1 MIKIRNF
8 PENARITF
16 LGSIFKDHK
25 NSEWNIH
32 IGLENHYNQLPDY
45 EKYMVKH
52 ARFSNMP
59 LLAKNRRFNQTKE
72 ISSYNESIITIQI
85 DDFNN
90 WKITTNKSGQY
101 IFSHIVSDLKGTHKD
116 IQIHLPHIELAR
128 VLFFHNAYLSKAA
141 LDQRK
146 LTTEYYIVPEEHQTI
161 IHVHE
166 FCRFPPN
173 QYDSV
178 GMRRLLSW
186 ILLDTEARAS
196 YESISKHFSIEQVKT
211 KTQSF
216 WNFNFTPPSLRGAEI
231 TMKVY
236 FSEKSQQYYVNEIIG
251 IANLPTDISN
261 EVIFC
266 SPKFTVKNSYEK
278 TGGNSGGRPSS
289 NDEPTIDDE
298 KEADSD
304 QRFTTIE
311 SPKITMSLAS
321 PFGTKKATLKRSGKK
336 GIPDHNNDIDVL
348 PDHGVGTG
356 EATIFG
362 EIGRGEF
369 ENVQDESDDL
379 EFLMKRFEAF
389 KVMVEQFA
397 SQHRIQPII
406 NIHKLPAV
414 NRSKLHRTHDGNPRC
429 IIEVQFNFQSKKI
442 VILEID
448 TSDNLKPLS
457 TLIVK
462 ISDTNAWN
470 AHFPTFQK
478 QVVKRSL
485 RWPTAKSLQDI
496 GIRKTFNHPRNLA
509 EMTESDEEF
518 KNWGRRLEDALLSL
532 S

>member
-1 MIKIRNF
+1 MKIKSF

-16 LGSIFKDHK
+16 LGSIFKENK
-25 NSEWNIH
+25 QVNWNIN
-32 IGLENHYNQLPDY
+32 IGLENHYTNSADY
-45 EKYMVKH
+45 QKYMIKH

-72 ISSYNESIITIQI
+72 IPPYNDSIITIKI
-85 DDFNN
+85 EDFKN
-90 WKITTNKSGQY
+90 WQITTSKSGQY
-101 IFSHIVSDLKGTHKD
+101 LFRHIVNDLKGAHKN
-116 IQIHLPHIELAR
+116 IKINLPHIELAR
-128 VLFFHNAYLSKAA
+128 VLFFHNAYISRAA
-141 LDQRK
+141 LTQGK
-146 LTTEYYIVPEEHQTI
+146 LTAEYYIVPEEHQTT

-166 FCRFPPN
+166 FCGFPSY
-173 QYDSV
+173 QYDNV

-196 YESISKHFSIEQVKT
+196 YESISKHFLSEQFRT
-211 KTQSF
+211 KTQTF
-216 WNFNFTPPSLRGAEI
+216 WNFIFAPPSLRGAEI

-236 FSEKSQQYYVNEIIG
+236 FSEKNEQYYVNEIIG

-266 SPKFTVKNSYEK
+266 SPNFTVKNSYEK
-278 TGGNSGGRPSS
+278 TGGSSGGRTSA
-289 NDEPTIDDE
+289 NDDPTIDEE

-304 QRFTTIE
+304 RKITKIE
-311 SPKITMSLAS
+311 SPKIAMSLAS
-321 PFGTKKATLKRSGKK
+321 PYETKKAILKRSGKK
-336 GIPDHNNDIDVL
+336 GIPNQNDVEIL
-348 PDHGVGTG
+348 PDHGVSTG

-379 EFLMKRFEAF
+379 EFFMKRFEAF
-389 KVMVEQFA
+389 KVMVEKFA
-397 SQHRIQPII
+397 SQHHIQPII
-406 NIHKLPAV
+406 HVHKLPAV

-429 IIEVQFNFQSKKI
+429 IIEVQLNFQGKRF

-462 ISDTNAWN
+462 ISDTDSWN
-470 AHFPTFQK
+470 SYFPTFQK

-485 RWPTAKSLQDI
+485 RWPTVKFLQDI
-496 GIRKTFNHPRNLA
+496 GIRKTFNHPRNLT
-509 EMTESDEEF
+509 EMAESDEEF
-518 KNWGRRLEDALLSL
+518 KNWGRRFGEILKSL
-532 S
+532 G

>member
-1 MIKIRNF
+1 MIKIKNF
-8 PENARITF
+8 PKNSRLTF
-16 LGSIFKDHK
+16 LGSIFKDIK
-25 NSEWNIH
+25 NSEWNITV
-32 IGLENHYNQLPDY
+32 GLEND
-45 EKYMVKH
+45 KYSTKDQRYILNH

-59 LLAKNRRFNQTKE
+59 LLARNRRFNQTKLFTPF
-72 ISSYNESIITIQI
+72 NESTITIKI
-85 DDFNN
+85 DDFQKWDILINE
-90 WKITTNKSGQY
+90 SGQY
-101 IFSHIVSDLKGTHKD
+101 IFSNIVSDIHGKLTD
-116 IQIHLPHIELAR
+116 IEIILPQIELAR
-128 VLFFHNAYLSKAA
+128 VLFFHNAYLSRTA
-141 LDQRK
+141 LTQGK
-146 LTTEYYIVPEEHQTI
+146 LTGEYYIVPEEHHTI

-166 FCRFPPN
+166 FCGFPHY
-173 QYDSV
+173 QYDNV
-178 GMRRLLSW
+178 GMRRLLAW

-196 YESISKHFSIEQVKT
+196 YESICKHMLTEQIQN
-211 KTQSF
+211 KTQIS
-216 WNFNFTPPSLRGAEI
+216 WSFNFAPPSLVDAEI

-236 FSEKSQQYYVNEIIG
+236 FSEKNQQYYVNEIIG

-266 SPKFTVKNSYEK
+266 SPNFTVKNSYEK
-278 TGGNSGGRPSS
+278 TGGNSGGRNTS
-289 NDEPTIDDE
+289 NDDPTIDDE

-304 QRFTTIE
+304 RKITQIE

-321 PFGTKKATLKRSGKK
+321 PYETKKATLKRSGKK
-336 GIPDHNNDIDVL
+336 GIPNHNDVEIL
-348 PDHGVGTG
+348 PDHSVSTG

-379 EFLMKRFEAF
+379 AFFMKRFEAF

-406 NIHKLPAV
+406 HVHKLPAV

-429 IIEVQFNFQSKKI
+429 IIEVQLSFQGKKF

-462 ISDTNAWN
+462 ISDTDTWN
-470 AHFPTFQK
+470 SYFPTFRK
-478 QVVKRSL
+478 QIVKRSL

-496 GIRKTFNHPRNLA
+496 GIRKTFNHPRNLV
-509 EMTESDEEF
+509 EMAESDEEF
-518 KNWGRRLEDALLSL
+518 KNWGRRFGEVLETLY
-532 S
+532 

>member
-1 MIKIRNF
+1 
-8 PENARITF
+8 
-16 LGSIFKDHK
+16 
-25 NSEWNIH
+25 
-32 IGLENHYNQLPDY
+32 
-45 EKYMVKH
+45 
-52 ARFSNMP
+52 
-59 LLAKNRRFNQTKE
+59 
-72 ISSYNESIITIQI
+72 
-85 DDFNN
+85 
-90 WKITTNKSGQY
+90 
-101 IFSHIVSDLKGTHKD
+101 
-116 IQIHLPHIELAR
+116 
-128 VLFFHNAYLSKAA
+128 
-141 LDQRK
+141 
-146 LTTEYYIVPEEHQTI
+146 
-161 IHVHE
+161 
-166 FCRFPPN
+166 
-173 QYDSV
+173 
-178 GMRRLLSW
+178 MRRLLSW

-211 KTQSF
+211 KTQTF
-216 WNFNFTPPSLRGAEI
+216 WNFNFAPPSLIGAEI

-278 TGGNSGGRPSS
+278 TGGNSGGRNTS
-289 NDEPTIDDE
+289 NDDPTIDDE

-304 QRFTTIE
+304 RKITQIE

-321 PFGTKKATLKRSGKK
+321 PYETKKATLKRSGKK
-336 GIPDHNNDIDVL
+336 GIPNHNDVEIL
-348 PDHGVGTG
+348 PDHSVSTG

-369 ENVQDESDDL
+369 ENVHDDSDDL
-379 EFLMKRFEAF
+379 AFFMKRFEAF
-389 KVMVEQFA
+389 KAMVEQFA

-406 NIHKLPAV
+406 HVHKLPAV

-429 IIEVQFNFQSKKI
+429 IIEVQLSFQGKKF

-462 ISDTNAWN
+462 ISDTDSWN
-470 AHFPTFQK
+470 SYFPTFQK

-485 RWPTAKSLQDI
+485 RWPTVKFLQDI
-496 GIRKTFNHPRNLA
+496 GIRKTFNHPRNLT
-509 EMTESDEEF
+509 EMAESDEEF

>member
-1 MIKIRNF
+1 MKIKNF
-8 PENARITF
+8 PINARITF
-16 LGSIFKDHK
+16 LGSIFKTHK
-25 NSEWNIH
+25 ETEWNINV
-32 IGLENHYNQLPDY
+32 GLENY
-45 EKYMVKH
+45 KYSTDAQKYVVKH

-59 LLAKNRRFNQTKE
+59 LLARNRRFNQTKE
-72 ISSYNESIITIQI
+72 ILPYNESIITIKI
-85 DDFNN
+85 DDFRK
-90 WKITTNKSGQY
+90 WEITINKSGQY
-101 IFSHIVSDLKGTHKD
+101 IFSHIVSDLKGTHTD

-128 VLFFHNAYLSKAA
+128 VLFFHNAYLSKVA

-146 LTTEYYIVPEEHQTI
+146 LTTEYYIVPEENQTV

-166 FCRFPPN
+166 FCSFPPQQFDN
-173 QYDSV
+173 V

-196 YESISKHFSIEQVKT
+196 YESISQHFLSEQFKT
-211 KTQSF
+211 KTQTF
-216 WNFNFTPPSLRGAEI
+216 WNFNFVPPSLVGAEI

-236 FSEKSQQYYVNEIIG
+236 FSEKNQQYYINEIIG

-278 TGGNSGGRPSS
+278 TGESSGGRNPS
-289 NDEPTIDDE
+289 NDDPTIDDE

-304 QRFTTIE
+304 RKIIKIE
-311 SPKITMSLAS
+311 SPKVAMSLAS
-321 PFGTKKATLKRSGKK
+321 PYGTKKATLKRSGKK
-336 GIPDHNNDIDVL
+336 GIPNQNDVEIL
-348 PDHGVGTG
+348 PDHSVSTG

-379 EFLMKRFEAF
+379 EFFMKRFEAF

-406 NIHKLPAV
+406 HVHKLPAV

-429 IIEVQFNFQSKKI
+429 IIEVQLSFQGKKF

-457 TLIVK
+457 TLIIK
-462 ISDTNAWN
+462 ISDTDAWN

-478 QVVKRSL
+478 QVIKRSL

-496 GIRKTFNHPRNLA
+496 GIRKTFNHPRNLV
-509 EMTESDEEF
+509 EMAESDEEF
-518 KNWGRRLEDALLSL
+518 KNWGKRFGEVLSMI
-532 S
+532 

>member
-32 IGLENHYNQLPDY
+32 IGLENHYNHLADY

-72 ISSYNESIITIQI
+72 IPSYNESIITIKI

-101 IFSHIVSDLKGTHKD
+101 LFSQTVSDLESRYKD
-116 IQIHLPHIELAR
+116 IQIHLPQIELAR
-128 VLFFHNAYLSKAA
+128 VLFFHNTYLSKAA

-161 IHVHE
+161 IHVDE
-166 FCRFPPN
+166 LCDFPSH

-196 YESISKHFSIEQVKT
+196 YESISKHFLSEQFKT
-211 KTQSF
+211 KTQTF
-216 WNFNFTPPSLRGAEI
+216 WNFNFAPPSLIGAEI

-236 FSEKSQQYYVNEIIG
+236 FSEKNQQYYVNEIIG
-251 IANLPTDISN
+251 ITNLPTDISN

-278 TGGNSGGRPSS
+278 TGGSSGGRTSS
-289 NDEPTIDDE
+289 NNDSTIDDE

-304 QRFTTIE
+304 RKIIKIE
-311 SPKITMSLAS
+311 SPKVAMSLAS
-321 PFGTKKATLKRSGKK
+321 PYGTKKATLKRSGKK
-336 GIPDHNNDIDVL
+336 GIPNQNDVEIL
-348 PDHGVGTG
+348 PDHSVSTG

-369 ENVQDESDDL
+369 ENVHDDSDDL
-379 EFLMKRFEAF
+379 ELFMKRFEAF
-389 KVMVEQFA
+389 KVMIEQFA
-397 SQHRIQPII
+397 SQHRIQTII
-406 NIHKLPAV
+406 HVYKLPAV

-429 IIEVQFNFQSKKI
+429 IIEVQLSFQGKKF

-457 TLIVK
+457 TLILK
-462 ISDTNAWN
+462 ISDTDTWN
-470 AHFPTFQK
+470 SYFPTFRK
-478 QVVKRSL
+478 QIIKRSL

-496 GIRKTFNHPRNLA
+496 GIRKTFNHPRNII
-509 EMTESDEEF
+509 EVVESDEKF
-518 KNWGRRLEDALLSL
+518 KNWGRRFGEILKTLY
-532 S
+532 

>member
-16 LGSIFKDHK
+16 LSSIFKDHK

-32 IGLENHYNQLPDY
+32 IGLENHYNHLPDY
-45 EKYMVKH
+45 ERYMVKY

-72 ISSYNESIITIQI
+72 IPPYNESIITIKI
-85 DDFNN
+85 DDFKN
-90 WKITTNKSGQY
+90 WQITTSKSGQY
-101 IFSHIVSDLKGTHKD
+101 LFRHIANDLKGAHKN
-116 IQIHLPHIELAR
+116 IKINLPHIELAR
-128 VLFFHNAYLSKAA
+128 VLFFHNAYLSRAA
-141 LDQRK
+141 LTQGK
-146 LTTEYYIVPEEHQTI
+146 LTAEYYIVPEEQQTT

-166 FCRFPPN
+166 FCGFPSY
-173 QYDSV
+173 QYDNV

-196 YESISKHFSIEQVKT
+196 YESISKHFLSEQFRT
-211 KTQSF
+211 KTQTF
-216 WNFNFTPPSLRGAEI
+216 WNFNFTPPSLGGAEI

-236 FSEKSQQYYVNEIIG
+236 FSEKNKQYYVNEIIG

-266 SPKFTVKNSYEK
+266 SPNFTVKNSYEK
-278 TGGNSGGRPSS
+278 TGGSSGGRTSA
-289 NDEPTIDDE
+289 NDDPTIDEE

-304 QRFTTIE
+304 QKITKIE
-311 SPKITMSLAS
+311 SPKITMSLAK
-321 PFGTKKATLKRSGKK
+321 PYGTKKATLKRSGKK
-336 GIPDHNNDIDVL
+336 GIPNQNDVEIL

-379 EFLMKRFEAF
+379 EFFMKRFEAF

-406 NIHKLPAV
+406 HVHKLPAV

-429 IIEVQFNFQSKKI
+429 IIEVQLSFQGKKF

-457 TLIVK
+457 TLIIK
-462 ISDTNAWN
+462 ISDTDTWN
-470 AHFPTFQK
+470 SHFPTFRQ

-485 RWPTAKSLQDI
+485 RWPTAKSLQNI
-496 GIRKTFNHPRNLA
+496 GIRKTFNHPRNLT
-509 EMTESDEEF
+509 EMAESDEEF